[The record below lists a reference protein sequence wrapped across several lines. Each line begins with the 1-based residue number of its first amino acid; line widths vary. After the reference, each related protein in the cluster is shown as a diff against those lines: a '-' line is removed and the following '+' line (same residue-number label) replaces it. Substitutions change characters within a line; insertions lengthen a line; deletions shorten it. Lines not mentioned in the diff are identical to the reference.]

1 MRTVELRSDTKTMP
15 TPAMREAM
23 ATSQYDDD
31 MVGDD
36 PTVNKLE
43 SMAADMLGKEAA
55 VLLSSGTMGNLV
67 AILAFCDRGDDI
79 IIGDKSHIYRAEA
92 GGAAALGGVAY
103 HPISN
108 QPDGTLDPAEVEAN
122 IHPADQH
129 YSPTK
134 LVALENTHNACNG
147 RALTP
152 DEIKSVADVVHAH
165 DIPVHLDGARLFNA
179 AVALE
184 TPIDE
189 MVKDADTITFCLS
202 KGLGC
207 PVGSLLIGDHETI
220 DKARKVRKV
229 LGGAMRQAGI
239 IAAPGI
245 VALETMIDRLT
256 DDHAN
261 ARKLA
266 QGLTN
271 IPGFDLDLD
280 DVHTN
285 LVFVNTTDEMPSGVP
300 QKLAERG
307 VMVGDRGN
315 NMWRLVTHNDVSS
328 DDVDYALDVVE
339 STVKDLAAR

>member
-1 MRTVELRSDTKTMP
+1 MRIVELRSDTKTMP

-23 ATSQYDDD
+23 ATSLYGDD
-31 MVGDD
+31 MVGED
-36 PTVNKLE
+36 PTVNRLE
-43 SMAADMLGKEAA
+43 AMAADMLSKEAA

-67 AILAFCDRGDDI
+67 PILALCQRGDDI

-92 GGAAALGGVAY
+92 GGASALGGVAY
-103 HPISN
+103 HPIPN
-108 QPDGTLDPAEVEAN
+108 QPDGTLDPAEVEEN

-134 LVALENTHNACNG
+134 LIAMENTHNSCYG
-147 RALTP
+147 RPITP
-152 DEIKSVADVVHAH
+152 DEIKSVADVAHSH
-165 DIPVHLDGARLFNA
+165 DIPVHIDGARLFNA

-184 TPIDE
+184 TPVDE
-189 MVKDADTITFCLS
+189 LVKDADSVTFCLS

-207 PVGSLLIGDHETI
+207 PVGSMLVGSHETI

-245 VALETMIDRLT
+245 VALETMIDRLA

-266 QGLTN
+266 QGPSK
-271 IPGFDLDLD
+271 IPGFDIDLD
-280 DVHTN
+280 NIYTN
-285 LVFVNTTDEMPSGVP
+285 LVFVDINDEMPVGVS

-307 VMVGDRGN
+307 VLVGDRGS
-315 NMWRLVTHNDVSS
+315 MWRLVTHADVSS
-328 DDVDYALDVVE
+328 SDIDHSLDVIE
-339 STVKDLAAR
+339 TTVKEFTAV